1 MINFSSFIEFDN
13 VRLLSVSSYFQVVA
27 SLQFFY
33 WAFLDTEFSFHKI
46 VGRNYGKHY
55 KLSNLKSFIICTL
68 NWKMKINL
76 SCAAWGNKT
85 YSVEVASLPF
95 EQGESIRPCLIFS
108 NSITSTSTDN
118 QCLIGS
124 LWGLDYYG
132 QGQHRLVVV
141 DLALMVEASPKKG
154 YKRILKI

>member
-1 MINFSSFIEFDN
+1 MIHFSSFIEFDH

-33 WAFLDTEFSFHKI
+33 LAFLDTEFSFHII

-68 NWKMKINL
+68 SWKMNINL

-95 EQGESIRPCLIFS
+95 EEGERIYKIK
-108 NSITSTSTDN
+108 SITSSSTDN
-118 QCLIGS
+118 QCLIVS

-141 DLALMVEASPKKG
+141 DLALTVETSLKKG

>member
-1 MINFSSFIEFDN
+1 MIHYSSFIEFDH
-13 VRLLSVSSYFQVVA
+13 VRLVSVSSYFQVVA
-27 SLQFFY
+27 SLQFFF
-33 WAFLDTEFSFHKI
+33 WAFHII

-55 KLSNLKSFIICTL
+55 KLSNLKSFIVCTL
-68 NWKMKINL
+68 GLKMKINL

-95 EQGESIRPCLIFS
+95 EEGERIRPCLIFS
-108 NSITSTSTDN
+108 ESITSTSTDK
-118 QCLIGS
+118 QCQIVS

-141 DLALMVEASPKKG
+141 DLALMVEASLKKG
-154 YKRILKI
+154 YKRIVKI